1 MLAVAP
7 ECNGDANNKKGV
19 TAMKRQYSKP
29 IVEKIAFNYKSQ
41 IITTSPSDCF
51 ESVMNVREDGSV
63 QTGGPS
69 TTCVSGI
76 PIGVG
81 WTEPQTLVPGN

>member
-1 MLAVAP
+1 MRKDVA
-7 ECNGDANNKKGV
+7 
-19 TAMKRQYSKP
+19 AMKRQYSRP
-29 IVEKIAFNYKSQ
+29 VVEKISFNYKSQ
-41 IITTSPSDCF
+41 IVTTSQSDCY
-51 ESVMNVREDGSV
+51 ESVMNVREDGTT

-76 PIGVG
+76 PVGVG